1 MQKMMRNSNATDPT
15 DLPKKK
21 GLLGIPQRKRIKSE
35 PSSFKGI
42 PRLSK
47 SLLIHLTMIRFIL
60 LDQTLR
66 GLLLRPS
73 FTFNYYVGFYTEDS
87 RTRVASHHP
96 NHYHLLKVRVPR
108 STWNF
113 RKWRQHLTLA
123 EVLQQHFGGGWGI
136 LKAFAKKGRREYS

>member
-1 MQKMMRNSNATDPT
+1 MQKEMRNSNVTAADPT

-73 FTFNYYVGFYTEDS
+73 FNYYVGFYTEDS

-108 STWNF
+108 ST
-113 RKWRQHLTLA
+113 
-123 EVLQQHFGGGWGI
+123 
-136 LKAFAKKGRREYS
+136 